1 MNRPLTLRVPA
12 NEGVRGVCDNQRNL
26 GDEEIKGIARSGGVM
41 GVAYFRPA
49 VCGETELEG
58 IINTIKYIK

>member
-1 MNRPLTLRVPA
+1 MGLAR
-12 NEGVRGVCDNQRNL
+12 EGVRGVCDNQRNL
-26 GDEEIKGIARSGGVM
+26 GDEEVKGIARSGGVL

-49 VCGETELEG
+49 ICGETELEG